1 MKAVHTLL
9 ALGLAGLFLAAAM
22 PATAA
27 PLSVRIEDH
36 FFTFE
41 GPDVSAYL
49 FNGALADQLTVGT
62 SSNHLVHGYTYEGT
76 VPTVP
81 GGPPASVD
89 SYPVYSGT
97 PTIKFGG
104 LMVMDLFFKTNDG
117 PYTNPGGDTF
127 AVSLV
132 GNTGGL
138 KITGWI
144 GTQTLPTGPQYP
156 GAMVDIVLLDITF
169 DKTSLLAREG
179 YDRIDIVEASGI
191 VNTLLDVNV
200 QARNLSG
207 AVYFRFESDDLGQV
221 IFPVLSPALYNPLAD
236 YGLAN
241 IENGWV
247 GGVVGVPEPATMAM
261 LTLGGAGLFL
271 AKRRRG

>member
-1 MKAVHTLL
+1 MKVVRTLFV
-9 ALGLAGLFLAAAM
+9 LGLVGLFLVFAVGAH
-22 PATAA
+22 AA

-36 FFTFE
+36 DFSFD
-41 GPDVSAYL
+41 GPKYANYL
-49 FNGALADQLTVGT
+49 FNGAAADQLTVGT

-89 SYPVYSGT
+89 PYPVYSGT

-104 LMVMDLFFKTNDG
+104 LLEMDLFFKTNDG

-132 GNTGGL
+132 GDTGSL

-156 GAMVDIVLLDITF
+156 GAMADITLLDITF
-169 DKTSLLAREG
+169 DKVSLLAREG
-179 YDRIDIVEASGI
+179 YDLIDIVEASGT

-200 QARNLSG
+200 NLPG
-207 AVYFRFESDDLGQV
+207 AVYFRFESDDPGQA
-221 IFPVLSPALYNPLAD
+221 IFPVLSPGGLYDPLFN
-236 YGLAN
+236 YGLAVVD
-241 IENGWV
+241 IENAWV
-247 GGVVGVPEPATMAM
+247 GGVAGVPEPATMAM
-261 LTLGGAGLFL
+261 LVLGGAGLFL
-271 AKRRRG
+271 TKRRRG

>member
-1 MKAVHTLL
+1 MSRICFGLGVLAVLVFV
-9 ALGLAGLFLAAAM
+9 AGAH
-22 PATAA
+22 AA

-41 GPDVSAYL
+41 GPDVSAYY

-89 SYPVYSGT
+89 PYPVYSGT
-97 PTIKFGG
+97 PIKFGG
-104 LMVMDLFFKTNDG
+104 LLEMDLFFQTNDG

-132 GNTGGL
+132 GDTGGL

-144 GTQTLPTGPQYP
+144 ATQGFPPGVQYP
-156 GAMVDIVLLDITF
+156 GAAVDIILLDITF

-179 YDRIDIVEASGI
+179 TDRIDIVEASGT

-200 QARNLSG
+200 QALNLPG
-207 AVYFRFESDDLGQV
+207 VVYFRFESDDPGQA
-221 IFPVLSPALYNPLAD
+221 IFPVLSPVLYNPLAD

-241 IENGWV
+241 IENAWV
-247 GGVVGVPEPATMAM
+247 GGIVGVPEPATVAM
-261 LTLGGAGLFL
+261 LTIGGL
-271 AKRRRG
+271 ALVLRRRR